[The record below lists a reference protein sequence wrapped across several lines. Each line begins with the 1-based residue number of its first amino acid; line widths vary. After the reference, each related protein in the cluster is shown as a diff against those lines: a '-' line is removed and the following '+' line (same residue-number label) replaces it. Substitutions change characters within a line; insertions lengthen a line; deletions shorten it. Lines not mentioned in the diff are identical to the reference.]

1 MFPFGF
7 LPTEEVGAFE
17 FEVID
22 DTFSLWFRVIKVPNR
37 GLTPMNNVID
47 HHQLPP
53 IRVVH
58 TTASPMCING
68 INAAGYG
75 LATHDRELDTS
86 GKGLEP
92 LI

>member
-1 MFPFGF
+1 MTPSPCELCLLSFPTG
-7 LPTEEVGAFE
+7 
-17 FEVID
+17 
-22 DTFSLWFRVIKVPNR
+22 
-37 GLTPMNNVID
+37 GLTPVNNVID

-53 IRVVH
+53 IRMVH

-68 INAAGYG
+68 INAVGYG